1 MSTLLWTPGA
11 AGPLD
16 EFVKRISRM
25 VERFAADHELSQAQ
39 VRMELADGS
48 QHQLA
53 TISAEPGFGFF
64 SFTPHAPDG
73 EEPSLV
79 VVPVGAVKMIEIS
92 PPDPEYRF
100 GFAASD

>member
-1 MSTLLWTPGA
+1 VSTLLWTPGA

-25 VERFAADHELSQAQ
+25 VEGFAVDNKLTQAQ

-64 SFTPHAPDG
+64 SFTPHAPEG
-73 EEPSLV
+73 EEPSRV
-79 VVPVGAVKMIEIS
+79 IVPIGAVKMIEIS
-92 PPDPEYRF
+92 PPDAEHRF